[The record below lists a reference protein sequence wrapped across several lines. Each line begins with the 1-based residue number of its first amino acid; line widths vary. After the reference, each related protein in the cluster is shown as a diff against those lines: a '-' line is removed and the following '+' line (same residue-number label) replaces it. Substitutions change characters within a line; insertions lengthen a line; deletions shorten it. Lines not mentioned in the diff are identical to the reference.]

1 MQPKAEEASRELPR
15 LAHLNMLDE
24 SGDEAA
30 FVRHEKA
37 RCAPHGEPKVDDN
50 APMVWPD
57 NISPNKTRNGVETTE
72 ENLKVVP
79 SVFLQ
84 STVLHVGACHPV
96 RPRPRT

>member
-24 SGDEAA
+24 SGSEAA
-30 FVRHEKA
+30 FVRSEKA
-37 RCAPHGEPKVDDN
+37 RCTSHGEPKVDDN

-57 NISPNKTRNGVETTE
+57 KILPVKTRNGVENTE
-72 ENLKVVP
+72 EKVVP

-84 STVLHVGACHPV
+84 SKVLHVGPCHPV